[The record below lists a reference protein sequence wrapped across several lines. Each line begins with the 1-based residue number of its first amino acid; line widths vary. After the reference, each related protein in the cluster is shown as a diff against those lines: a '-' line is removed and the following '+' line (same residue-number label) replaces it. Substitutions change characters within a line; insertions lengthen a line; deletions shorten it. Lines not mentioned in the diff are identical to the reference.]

1 MNLSDELNVIFVFFY
16 FFLLKIQQE
25 LHENFH
31 NKNYNDME
39 QLNFV

>member
-16 FFLLKIQQE
+16 FLLKIQQK